1 MSNIKGKPDG
11 GAVMST
17 AEPME
22 GCSKFYRCSTNVCPL
37 ETDWRK
43 RKHIEGESVCSYLLE
58 SVKASGADV
67 FDADSLAFLL
77 AKAREI
83 GAAYPAI
90 GRALTK
96 ASSGASR
103 ILAAR
108 GTSAYRGDRAAPMPK
123 VRLERI
129 PGAGRPQNGLHG
141 VSEGAREATA

>member
-1 MSNIKGKPDG
+1 MSSIRGKPDE

-37 ETDWRK
+37 DTDWRK

-67 FDADSLAFLL
+67 FEADSLAFLL

-83 GAAYPAI
+83 GAAFPAI
-90 GRALTK
+90 GRALAK
-96 ASSGASR
+96 ASGYGSR
-103 ILAAR
+103 VIKAAR
-108 GTSAYRGDRAAPMPK
+108 MRACKDHQPAPMPR
-123 VRLERI
+123 VHLERI
-129 PGAGRPQNGLHG
+129 PASGRPQNGLPG
-141 VSEGAREATA
+141 AVEGASRGHA